1 MVWQALTRYASV
13 WTKHS
18 RSLLY
23 VNQPQLFGL
32 YVRMTGSILLGPF
45 CSWGYVC
52 FIYNAWP
59 GTYKVKNLQCMEFAI
74 FSTGTCMTD
83 QFISSV
89 KICTLHI
96 REVKCN
102 VSLQIHSYSKH
113 EANAIARKTQRDR
126 LRRRV
131 V

>member
-1 MVWQALTRYASV
+1 MDRP
-13 WTKHS
+13 
-18 RSLLY
+18 R
-23 VNQPQLFGL
+23 LFGL
-32 YVRMTGSILLGPF
+32 YMRMTGSILSGP
-45 CSWGYVC
+45 CSAWGHVC

-59 GTYKVKNLQCMEFAI
+59 GTYKVKNLWCMESAI

-113 EANAIARKTQRDR
+113 EANAIARKTQSDG
-126 LRRRV
+126 LEWRV
-131 V
+131 I